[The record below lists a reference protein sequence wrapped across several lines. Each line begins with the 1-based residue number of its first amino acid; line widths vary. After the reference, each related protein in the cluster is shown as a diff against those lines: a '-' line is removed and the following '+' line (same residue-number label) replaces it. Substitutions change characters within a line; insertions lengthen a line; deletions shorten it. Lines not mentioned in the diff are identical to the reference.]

1 MYACLEELLKTKNHV
16 VCHLTFSKFKYAF
29 DDSFTGKKMFFF
41 LEEIVN
47 LYEEKQVEKIKTN
60 DFKVLIEPLKM
71 PGVAR

>member
-1 MYACLEELLKTKNHV
+1 MIR
-16 VCHLTFSKFKYAF
+16 SP
-29 DDSFTGKKMFFF
+29 GKKMFFF